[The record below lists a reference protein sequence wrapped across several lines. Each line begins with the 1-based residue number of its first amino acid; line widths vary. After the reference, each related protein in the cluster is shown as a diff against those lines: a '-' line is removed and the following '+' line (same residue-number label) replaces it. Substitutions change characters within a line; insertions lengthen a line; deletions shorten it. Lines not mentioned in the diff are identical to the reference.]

1 MTTRN
6 ISGHCLWASSKIV
19 RLVTVLVAFVACGAA
34 FGQVPNPPADLQL
47 GDSGGWPDATNTG
60 VPKGATLT
68 NSGSITT
75 SSSGQVIQN
84 LNITGLIHVKH
95 DNVIIRNVRINGPFG
110 RWAAISSDNN
120 AKGAVIEDCE
130 VNGNRTLGSYGI
142 GIGGTVRRCKVWG
155 VENGLTP
162 QSNAL
167 YEDNYVYSL
176 NPSGNDPHTDA
187 VPIQGGPS
195 NVTLRHNT
203 FDTSGST
210 GFNATVFLNGYFGPM
225 DNILFDN
232 NRFIGIGKGSW
243 GEQGYNIYS
252 YTTPAWGSA
261 DKHSLSQ
268 QSNSAG

>member
-1 MTTRN
+1 MRRGFWTSTQSSRRLETGRFWRVARRDKYWGAERCN
-6 ISGHCLWASSKIV
+6 IDELW
-19 RLVTVLVAFVACGAA
+19 
-34 FGQVPNPPADLQL
+34 
-47 GDSGGWPDATNTG
+47 
-60 VPKGATLT
+60 
-68 NSGSITT
+68 SITT

-84 LNITGLIHVKH
+84 LNITGSIHVKH

-232 NRFIGIGKGSW
+232 NRFIGIRQRVMGR
-243 GEQGYNIYS
+243 
-252 YTTPAWGSA
+252 TR
-261 DKHSLSQ
+261 L
-268 QSNSAG
+268 